1 MVFHQRSVFCCFY
14 PLPHLFAM
22 KNDALFNNNGDG
34 VGELA
39 VKLHHIVGMV
49 GGVPALHM
57 NIR

>member
-1 MVFHQRSVFCCFY
+1 
-14 PLPHLFAM
+14 M
-22 KNDALFNNNGDG
+22 KNDALFNNNGDV

-39 VKLHHIVGMV
+39 VKLHHVVSMV